1 MAELN
6 EKHGKKIGKSQRL
19 MAGKGSG

>member
-19 MAGKGSG
+19 MAEKGSG